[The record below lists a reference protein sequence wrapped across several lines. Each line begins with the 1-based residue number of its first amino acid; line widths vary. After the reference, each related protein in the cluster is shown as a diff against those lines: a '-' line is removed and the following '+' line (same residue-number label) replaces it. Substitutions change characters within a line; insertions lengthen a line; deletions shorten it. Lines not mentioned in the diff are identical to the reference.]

1 MTVSFKLYL
10 FQILMS
16 VKGFVLLYFVLIL
29 DGWGFFFLYST
40 EGKEIVET
48 KNFSTESEIYVN

>member
-10 FQILMS
+10 FQIIMS
-16 VKGFVLLYFVLIL
+16 VKGFVLLCFVLIL
-29 DGWGFFFLYST
+29 DGWVFFFFFLYST

-48 KNFSTESEIYVN
+48 KKFFN